1 MCINVYMHKQQ
12 IIHCAENQN
21 SFFCWFICLFRF
33 ALDKN
38 TIKSILSHAHLYYPR
53 VTICFSPVKRRKKR
67 IVTLKGSQRWV
78 TLVCSRGY
86 TATVSQNPTTTIC
99 SANGN
104 IGHIKVNIM
113 VPTALKITR
122 NSKNHFNAMS
132 ARNLAYPIQEA
143 HRLHHSPL
151 CHYLNDTIIYHILS
165 QWSQKDK
172 F

>member
-1 MCINVYMHKQQ
+1 MPKIK
-12 IIHCAENQN
+12 I
-21 SFFCWFICLFRF
+21 FCWFSCLFRF

-67 IVTLKGSQRWV
+67 VIALGSSRWV
-78 TLVCSRGY
+78 RLVCSRGY
-86 TATVSQNPTTTIC
+86 TATVSQNPTTIIC

-122 NSKNHFNAMS
+122 NSKIHFNAMS
-132 ARNLAYPIQEA
+132 ARLPKYLKIMHIQYKRPTY
-143 HRLHHSPL
+143 RLHHSPL
-151 CHYLNDTIIYHILS
+151 CHYHNDAIIYHTLS
-165 QWSQKDK
+165 QWSQQDK